1 MTNDELRHIVE
12 NTRTLEKLRIDLWFM
27 FTIIVALGLIVVL
40 R

>member
-12 NTRTLEKLRIDLWFM
+12 NTRMLEKLRVDLWFR